1 VNPQNVR
8 NAEFKTV
15 RKGLDPE
22 EVNQFLAEVAD
33 SLEKAQN
40 QATAMEARA
49 RAAVQRAQELAAAQP
64 DDAETPD
71 EPPMAIPDEA
81 ETISRALLLA
91 QRTAD
96 AAIAEAES
104 EAESVR
110 ASAAEEATKELD
122 AAREL
127 AMQMSETAKV
137 DAEKLFAG
145 EKEAISGEIL
155 ELKQNRDLLAAD
167 VDALDSFLAAQR
179 ERIRD
184 AASTLV
190 DLTERVPGGLA
201 EMAAPVLD
209 SRANDDTAEM
219 PAPPDDVAHPDEAD
233 EAPADEAPADQSPA
247 EAGAPEPVETAD
259 AGGPPDEE
267 IVDAGP
273 EVPSAPQSSADDS
286 TQVLDAVDLADEI
299 AADPA
304 DATPV
309 GSPDDLAIVSDLEEQ
324 TGEAPD
330 GRPRP
335 KDNLRLNFTD
345 EW

>member
-1 VNPQNVR
+1 MNPQNVR

-40 QATAMEARA
+40 HATAMEARA

-71 EPPMAIPDEA
+71 EPPMAVPDEA

-104 EAESVR
+104 EAESLR

-127 AMQMSETAKV
+127 ATQMSETAKV

-167 VDALDSFLAAQR
+167 VDALDSFLGAQR

-209 SRANDDTAEM
+209 SRADDDTAEM
-219 PAPPDDVAHPDEAD
+219 PAPPDEVAHPDETD
-233 EAPADEAPADQSPA
+233 ESPVDEAPADQSPA
-247 EAGAPEPVETAD
+247 GTGAPEPVEMAD
-259 AGGPPDEE
+259 AGGPEEE

-273 EVPSAPQSSADDS
+273 EVPGAPQPSADDS
-286 TQVLDAVDLADEI
+286 TQILDAVDLADEI

-324 TGEAPD
+324 TGESPG
-330 GRPRP
+330 GRARP